1 MVNLTNAAISK
12 FAYQGDASKTA
23 WDVRW
28 DDDIP
33 GFGVR
38 IYPSGKKAFVLSYR
52 FRGRKRLMVFGRFG
66 ADLTLVQARDRAR
79 KYRVDIIDGLDP
91 LEEKRRAGRGKTFG
105 ELIEDYKTRHVE
117 AQKLKTGDAI
127 MRRIKR
133 NVPASWKSRHADAI
147 TAAEVEA
154 LHQRIGK
161 EHPYEANRLLE
172 ILRSM
177 YRQAPRWGYMAT
189 DKLNPTDGI
198 KKFREKKRKRWVTPE
213 ELPPLAKAIDGE
225 PNIYVRAALWL
236 YLLTGLRKGELL
248 NAKWTDVDWTR
259 GQLRLVDTKADE
271 EQFATLSAP
280 ALAIL
285 QSIPKMEGN
294 PHILPGAKPE
304 RPLVNIDKAWG
315 RIRRAAGVDDVRL
328 HDLRRTVGSW
338 MTQAGADL
346 NLVKNALRHANIS
359 TTLIYARLGE
369 DAARE
374 AMEDH
379 GRRILEAAGRRGPKE
394 VINGDTPA

>member
-1 MVNLTNAAISK
+1 MNLTNAAISRFK
-12 FAYQGDASKTA
+12 YKGDASKTE

-28 DDDIP
+28 DDTIP

-52 FRGRKRLMVFGRFG
+52 FRRRKRLMVFGRFG
-66 ADLTLVQARDRAR
+66 ADLTLSQARDRAR
-79 KYRVDIIDGLDP
+79 KYRVDIIDGKDP
-91 LEEKRRAGRGKTFG
+91 LEEKRGTGQGKTFG
-105 ELIEDYKTRHVE
+105 ELIEDYMTRHVR

-127 MRRIKR
+127 GRRIEH
-133 NVPASWKSRHADAI
+133 NIPTSWRSRFADAI
-147 TAAEVEA
+147 RGSEIEA
-154 LHQRIGK
+154 LHQRIGA
-161 EHPYEANRLLE
+161 EHPYEANRVLE
-172 ILRSM
+172 ILRAM
-177 YRQAPRWGYMAT
+177 YRHAPRWRYIAA
-189 DKLNPTDGI
+189 DKPNPTDGI
-198 KKFREKKRKRWVTPE
+198 KKFKEQKRKRWVTPE
-213 ELPPLAKAIDGE
+213 ELPPLATAIDGE

-248 NAKWTDVDWTR
+248 QAKRADIDWTR
-259 GQLRLVDTKADE
+259 GKLRLVDTKAGE
-271 EQFATLSAP
+271 EQLATLNAP

-285 QSIPKMEGN
+285 QSIPEIEGN
-294 PHILPGAKPE
+294 PYILPGAKPG
-304 RPLVNIDKAWG
+304 RHLVNIDKAWG
-315 RIRRAAGVDDVRL
+315 RIRRAAGIEDVRL

-338 MTQAGADL
+338 MSQAGTDL
-346 NLVKNALRHANIS
+346 NLVKDALRHADIA

-394 VINGDTPA
+394 VINGNAET

>member
-1 MVNLTNAAISK
+1 MVNLTNAAIRE
-12 FAYQGDASKTA
+12 FTYGGDAGKTA

-66 ADLTLVQARDRAR
+66 ADITLVQARDRAR
-79 KYRVDIIDGLDP
+79 KYRVDIIDGKDP
-91 LEEKRRAGRGKTFG
+91 LEEKRRAGQGNTLG
-105 ELIEDYKTRHVE
+105 DLIEDYMIRHVR
-117 AQKLKTGDAI
+117 AQKVKTEADIRRRLKRTI
-127 MRRIKR
+127 
-133 NVPASWKSRHADAI
+133 PASWKSRHADAI
-147 TAAEVEA
+147 STSEIEA

-172 ILRSM
+172 ILRAM
-177 YRQAPRWGYMAT
+177 YRHAPRWGYIAA
-189 DKLNPTDGI
+189 DKPGPTDGI
-198 KKFREKKRKRWVTPE
+198 QKFKERKRKRWVTPE
-213 ELPPLAKAIDGE
+213 ELPPLATAIDGE
-225 PNIYVRAALWL
+225 PSIYVRAALWL

-248 NAKWTDVDWTR
+248 QAKRADIDWTR
-259 GQLRLVDTKADE
+259 GKLRLVDTKAGE
-271 EQFATLSAP
+271 EQLATLNAP

-285 QSIPKMEGN
+285 QSIPELEGN
-294 PHILPGAKPE
+294 PYILPGAKAGHH
-304 RPLVNIDKAWG
+304 LVNIDKAWR
-315 RIRRAAGVDDVRL
+315 RIRSAAGIEDVRL

-338 MTQAGADL
+338 MSQAGTDL
-346 NLVKNALRHANIS
+346 NLVKDALRHADIA

-369 DAARE
+369 DSARE

-394 VINGDTPA
+394 IVNGEGGA